1 MKFTNKIRAC
11 VIILTLS
18 LICFPLPTWA
28 VTVGS
33 VPNARQTNGTYVTDM
48 ANILSSDTERK
59 INRQIAELEAKNGS
73 EIAVVTVTDTSPSI
87 TPKKFATSLFNRWR
101 IGKKGV
107 NNGVLF
113 LISLNERQVEIET
126 GNGAREVLPDRS
138 VAEIIQQEILPKF
151 KQGDFD
157 GGTLTGTKALIS
169 KLNSSTTPT
178 KIDNT
183 FGKNIWIFALLGFAI
198 IGLFLAICD
207 VINVKKHGKLNQ
219 NQNGDN
225 AQIYTWYG
233 CGSSGWSSGSSG
245 NFGGGS
251 SSGGGG
257 GGGW

>member
-1 MKFTNKIRAC
+1 MKFTNKIKAC

-18 LICFPLPTWA
+18 LICFPLPTWS

-33 VPNARQTNGTYVTDM
+33 VPNPRQTNGTYVTDM
-48 ANILSSDTERK
+48 ANILSSDTERE

-73 EIAVVTVTDTSPSI
+73 EIAVVTVPDTSPSI

-113 LISLNERQVEIET
+113 LISQNERRVEIET
-126 GNGAREVLPDRS
+126 GNGVREVLPDRS

-157 GGTLTGTKALIS
+157 GGILTGTKALIL

-178 KIDNT
+178 KIDNS
-183 FGKNIWIFALLGFAI
+183 FGKISWIFALLGFAI
-198 IGLFLAICD
+198 IGLVLAIRD
-207 VINVKKHGKLNQ
+207 VMNVKKHGTFN
-219 NQNGDN
+219 NNASGDR

-233 CGSSGWSSGSSG
+233 CGSGGWSSGSGG

-257 GGGW
+257 GGSW